1 MRIGANSGMR
11 SERGV
16 DWDGSFFCN
25 AFMCYHVS
33 ALMLFTIFPLEFIV
47 GLATSVGHPNQ
58 VFSTGQEFG
67 RIYFHLFF
75 FLPRREFFFTLHER
89 LDAKMSAIW
98 VLPLYMC
105 VISLFSTIYFFP
117 YREVGWT
124 FIEG

>member
-16 DWDGSFFCN
+16 DWDGSFFLQRL
-25 AFMCYHVS
+25 YV
-33 ALMLFTIFPLEFIV
+33 
-47 GLATSVGHPNQ
+47 
-58 VFSTGQEFG
+58 
-67 RIYFHLFF
+67 
-75 FLPRREFFFTLHER
+75 LPRFCFDVVHHIPPRVYCRSGDFRRASQPSFQHWPGVWEDLFSLVLFLASKRILLHLHER

>member
-1 MRIGANSGMR
+1 MGIGANSGMR

-67 RIYFHLFF
+67 RIYFHLLF
-75 FLPRREFFFTLHER
+75 FLPRREFFTYTSGSMQKCLLFGFCLCTCVSFLYFLLFT
-89 LDAKMSAIW
+89 
-98 VLPLYMC
+98 
-105 VISLFSTIYFFP
+105 FFP
-117 YREVGWT
+117 TGKLGGT